1 MIGRQGSA
9 IPIGYQLDDRRHGM
23 TILVNDYPDAWIELC
38 SVLAG
43 FQVKLQEAIAG
54 GQGKTKMTDRL
65 ERGLESKNWHQENF
79 ETTAVIRRTSMPKAP
94 PIELEA
100 ASHEIDHFR
109 AFDDGRRGL
118 ALEIE
123 WNNKDTFFDR
133 DLGNFQRLH
142 SLGIISV
149 GIIITRGAPLQ
160 DKLQECFLSEYT
172 GNPDMA
178 TDWVTNKS
186 SALKARIGKIL
197 NPQKRLETIS
207 RDAFAYK
214 YGATTTHWGKL
225 KERLDREMGA
235 PCPLVLIGIGAER
248 LIPN

>member
-1 MIGRQGSA
+1 MNGRSGPP
-9 IPIGYQLDDRRHGM
+9 IPDGYQLDDRRHGL
-23 TILVNDYPDAWIELC
+23 TILVNDYADAWAELC
-38 SVLAG
+38 SVLTD
-43 FQVKLQEAIAG
+43 FRIKLQEAIAG

-65 ERGLESKNWHQENF
+65 ERGLESKNWNQEIF
-79 ETTAVIRRTSMPKAP
+79 ETTAIIRRKSKPGALPK
-94 PIELEA
+94 ELEA

-109 AFDDGRRGL
+109 AFEDGRRGI

-142 SLGIISV
+142 TLGIISV
-149 GIIITRGAPLQ
+149 GIIITRAAPLQ
-160 DKLQECFLSEYT
+160 DKLQECFVREYT

-178 TDWVTNKS
+178 MGWVTNKS
-186 SALKARIGKIL
+186 PALKAKIAKISD
-197 NPQKRLETIS
+197 PKKRLETIS

-225 KERLDREMGA
+225 VERLDRDMGA

-248 LIPN
+248 LTLT